1 MELQYVKLA
10 SYEKKRT
17 KDCIYNDG
25 CKCQMKT
32 CWKCGWNP
40 KVHKKRMEKL
50 MKAVNGCG

>member
-1 MELQYVKLA
+1 MELQYVKVGQ
-10 SYEKKRT
+10 YVNKEKA
-17 KDCIYNDG
+17 CIYNDG
-25 CKCQMKT
+25 CKCLMKT